1 MKYKHLVRKD
11 TKEYVSLLRIDG
23 ITSAFT
29 CSSPSMILN
38 NNPDEEIFDY
48 LNHENPEIDFSDYE
62 LISIDIIESTKLDAI
77 GDDIRNKLTSIKNLI
92 ALLALNNKTNDETIK
107 NKLVELIEVE
117 INNSKTSIDYLTNIL

>member
-11 TKEYVSLLRIDG
+11 TKEYVLLLTIDG

-38 NNPDEEIFDY
+38 NNSDEEIFDY
-48 LNHENPEIDFSDYE
+48 LKRENPEIDFSDYE

-92 ALLALNNKTNDETIK
+92 ALLALNSKTNDDTIK
-107 NKLVELIEVE
+107 NKLVELIEIE